1 MDEDLRVLARR
12 YASMVISHPVA
23 RMGTADAERGL
34 VELVLLSVRGDVC
47 SVVHLVSESET
58 D

>member
-1 MDEDLRVLARR
+1 MVKLA
-12 YASMVISHPVA
+12 SKVHPQDNTVA